1 MMNYESRGALARRL
15 LTGAASAFVLLGI
28 ASKMRDAANE
38 CAYRPSAFA
47 KAVLG
52 IDAPTPP
59 ACAKAKVA
67 PPTLTK

>member
-1 MMNYESRGALARRL
+1 MTYEQRKAWAHGIIIGLMGAVVAV
-15 LTGAASAFVLLGI
+15 GVSN
-28 ASKMRDAANE
+28 KMRDAANE

-52 IDAPTPP
+52 IDTPTPP

-67 PPTLTK
+67 PLALTK